1 MSGKS
6 RQPILGGDDV
16 SLFALPPVAAARA
29 LIGCLFEWDGCSGWI
44 VEAEAYSEWNDEA
57 CHTHV
62 RPSARRFVDEH
73 PPGTAYVYLNYG
85 VHWMTNVVVGDPVT
99 GERGFVLLRALQ
111 PECGLAAMRERRG
124 RQPATDLCS
133 GPGKLSQA
141 LGIHGG
147 VHGTVFSGTG
157 CHGFLEIRPSN
168 PAVAGLLV
176 TGPRIGISKAVD
188 LPWRFFLKGNAHV
201 SGPRKGR

>member
-6 RQPILGGDDV
+6 RQPTLGGDDV

-133 GPGKLSQA
+133 GPGSSA
-141 LGIHGG
+141 RPWESMAESMARSSPERGAAD
-147 VHGTVFSGTG
+147 FFRSGPA
-157 CHGFLEIRPSN
+157 IRPWRGCWWQVPVS
-168 PAVAGLLV
+168 AF
-176 TGPRIGISKAVD
+176 PR
-188 LPWRFFLKGNAHV
+188 PWICRGVFF
-201 SGPRKGR
+201 